1 MPLQD
6 EGVNENEDIEKG
18 VAVSDKAGIDV
29 HKSAVGF
36 IYEGR
41 EFSSRNRW
49 AVFTGMLNLFA
60 D

>member
-1 MPLQD
+1 MPLED

-18 VAVSDKAGIDV
+18 VIASDKTGIDV
-29 HKSAVGF
+29 CKPIIGF

-41 EFSSRNRW
+41 ELSRRDRW

>member
-6 EGVNENEDIEKG
+6 EGVSEHEDIEKG
-18 VAVSDKAGIDV
+18 VIVSSKVGIDV

-36 IYEGR
+36 IYAGR
-41 EFSSRNRW
+41 EFSCRNRW
-49 AVFTGMLNLFA
+49 AVFAGMLNLFA